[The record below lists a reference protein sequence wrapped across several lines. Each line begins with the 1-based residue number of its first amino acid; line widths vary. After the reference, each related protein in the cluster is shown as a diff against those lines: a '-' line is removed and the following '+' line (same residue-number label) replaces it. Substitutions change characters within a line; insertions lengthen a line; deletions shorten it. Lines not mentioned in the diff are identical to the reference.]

1 MNARRMKPVERKI
14 LLIQIEATDSLNR
27 RLQILK
33 KGESFTR
40 NGRLKRLFR
49 SKIIYELK
57 C

>member
-33 KGESFTR
+33 KGSLSLET
-40 NGRLKRLFR
+40 
-49 SKIIYELK
+49 ED
-57 C
+57 